1 MNCTLC
7 FATKRKDKKYKG
19 RTTKVPIK
27 YPDKRKAMV
36 AMKESTIP
44 ENIFG
49 ASGCFMS
56 EFFMLSTLL
65 EYHKNR
71 KNTSFF
77 YDLSLRLCYNEPSL
91 FKEEKPMT
99 EITTTKDYMLMF
111 NDIKKDI
118 QTSRVRAAL
127 SVNKEL
133 TMLYWRIGK
142 SILEKQKELGWG
154 SKVIEQLSQDLKH
167 TFPDMKGFS
176 IRNLKYMQAFCLA
189 YMEFDFTQE
198 APAEIV
204 QQLAAQIPWG
214 HNQVILDK
222 LKELEL
228 RKWYI
233 EKTIENGWS
242 RNVLVMQIE
251 SGAHLRL
258 GKAQTNFKETLP
270 KTSSDLAQQL
280 MKNEYN
286 FDFLG
291 LGEDALEKDIEKG
304 LMAHIQKFLLEI
316 GTGFAFLGSQY
327 KLNVGGDDFYI
338 DMLFYHT
345 RLRCYFVIELKAGKF
360 QPEYTGKLGFYVT
373 AVNRQLKHES
383 DQPTIGILLCKQ
395 ANKLVVEYALQENKQ
410 PMGVASY
417 TSGLPDEYQKLIPS
431 KEQFQHLLDT
441 LPEDE
446 KDLK

>member
-1 MNCTLC
+1 
-7 FATKRKDKKYKG
+7 
-19 RTTKVPIK
+19 
-27 YPDKRKAMV
+27 
-36 AMKESTIP
+36 
-44 ENIFG
+44 
-49 ASGCFMS
+49 
-56 EFFMLSTLL
+56 
-65 EYHKNR
+65 
-71 KNTSFF
+71 
-77 YDLSLRLCYNEPSL
+77 
-91 FKEEKPMT
+91 MT
-99 EITTTKDYMLMF
+99 EIITTKDYMLMF

-142 SILEKQKELGWG
+142 AILNRKKDLGWG
-154 SKVIEQLSQDLKH
+154 SEVIKNLSQDLKH
-167 TFPDMKGFS
+167 SFPDMKGFS
-176 IRNLKYMQAFCLA
+176 ARNLVYMQTFAA
-189 YMEFDFTQE
+189 VYSDIEFAQ
-198 APAEIV
+198 ALP
-204 QQLAAQIPWG
+204 AQITWY
-214 HNQVILDK
+214 HNQTILDK
-222 LKELEL
+222 LKEHEL

-258 GKAQTNFKETLP
+258 GKAQTNFKDTLP

-280 MKNEYN
+280 IKNEYN
-286 FDFLG
+286 LDFLG
-291 LGEDALEKDIEKG
+291 LGDDALEKDIEKG
-304 LMAHIQKFLLEI
+304 LMTHIQKFLLEI

-417 TSGLPDEYQKLIPS
+417 TSGLPDEYQTLIPS
-431 KEQFQHLLDT
+431 QEQFQHLLDT

>member
-1 MNCTLC
+1 
-7 FATKRKDKKYKG
+7 
-19 RTTKVPIK
+19 
-27 YPDKRKAMV
+27 
-36 AMKESTIP
+36 
-44 ENIFG
+44 
-49 ASGCFMS
+49 
-56 EFFMLSTLL
+56 
-65 EYHKNR
+65 
-71 KNTSFF
+71 
-77 YDLSLRLCYNEPSL
+77 
-91 FKEEKPMT
+91 MT
-99 EITTTKDYMLMF
+99 EIITTKDYMLMF

-127 SVNKEL
+127 NVNKEL

-176 IRNLKYMQAFCLA
+176 NTNLKYMRIYALRISFDEIGPQAA
-189 YMEFDFTQE
+189 D
-198 APAEIV
+198 
-204 QQLAAQIPWG
+204 QIPWG
-214 HNQVILDK
+214 HLRCLFDSF
-222 LKELEL
+222 KENEQLF
-228 RKWYI
+228 WYI

-258 GKAQTNFKETLP
+258 GKAQTNFKDTLP

-280 MKNEYN
+280 IKNEYN

-291 LGEDALEKDIEKG
+291 LDSDALEKDIEKG
-304 LMAHIQKFLLEI
+304 LMTHIQKFLLEMGI
-316 GTGFAFLGSQY
+316 GFAYLGSQY
-327 KLNVGGDDFYI
+327 KINVGGDDFYI

-383 DQPTIGILLCKQ
+383 DKPTIGILLCKQ

-410 PMGVASY
+410 PLGVASY

-431 KEQFQHLLDT
+431 QEQFQHLLDT

>member
-1 MNCTLC
+1 
-7 FATKRKDKKYKG
+7 
-19 RTTKVPIK
+19 
-27 YPDKRKAMV
+27 
-36 AMKESTIP
+36 
-44 ENIFG
+44 
-49 ASGCFMS
+49 
-56 EFFMLSTLL
+56 
-65 EYHKNR
+65 
-71 KNTSFF
+71 
-77 YDLSLRLCYNEPSL
+77 
-91 FKEEKPMT
+91 MT
-99 EITTTKDYMLMF
+99 EITTTKDYMMMF

-142 SILEKQKELGWG
+142 SILEKQQELGWG
-154 SKVIEQLSQDLKH
+154 SKVIEQLSEDLKH

-189 YMEFDFTQE
+189 YMVESDFKQE
-198 APAEIV
+198 VPAQIV
-204 QQLAAQIPWG
+204 QQLVAQIPWG

-222 LKELEL
+222 LKEHEL

-258 GKAQTNFKETLP
+258 GKAQTNFKDTLP

-280 MKNEYN
+280 IKNEYN
-286 FDFLG
+286 LDFLG
-291 LGEDALEKDIEKG
+291 LGDDALEKDIEKG
-304 LMAHIQKFLLEI
+304 LMTHIQKFLLEI

-395 ANKLVVEYALQENKQ
+395 ANKLVVEYALQENNQ

-417 TSGLPDEYQKLIPS
+417 TSGLPDEYQTLIPS
-431 KEQFQHLLDT
+431 QEQFQHLLDT

-446 KDLK
+446 KDII

>member
-1 MNCTLC
+1 
-7 FATKRKDKKYKG
+7 
-19 RTTKVPIK
+19 
-27 YPDKRKAMV
+27 
-36 AMKESTIP
+36 
-44 ENIFG
+44 
-49 ASGCFMS
+49 
-56 EFFMLSTLL
+56 
-65 EYHKNR
+65 
-71 KNTSFF
+71 
-77 YDLSLRLCYNEPSL
+77 
-91 FKEEKPMT
+91 MT

-127 SVNKEL
+127 SINKEL

-142 SILEKQKELGWG
+142 EILKRKKDLGWG
-154 SKVIEQLSQDLKH
+154 SEVVKNLSQDLKH

-176 IRNLKYMQAFCLA
+176 ARNLVYMQTFASE
-189 YMEFDFTQE
+189 YQDGEFT
-198 APAEIV
+198 

-222 LKELEL
+222 LKETEL

-251 SGAHLRL
+251 SAAHLRL
-258 GKAQTNFKETLP
+258 GKAQTNFKDTLP

-286 FDFLG
+286 FEFLG
-291 LGEDALEKDIEKG
+291 LGSDALEKDIEKG

-410 PMGVASY
+410 PLGVASY
-417 TSGLPDEYQKLIPS
+417 TSGLPEEYQKLIPS
-431 KEQFQHLLDT
+431 QEQFQHLLDT

-446 KDLK
+446 KALK